1 MEEVYSTKNPDIV
14 IWINI
19 NRDIEDNY
27 NVY

>member
-1 MEEVYSTKNPDIV
+1 MEGVYITKNPDIV